1 MTEFKRNTQAFFF
14 LVFSILTSI
23 THQWI
28 YRVYIHFS
36 FLFFFFLPWISH
48 EGDLWISKYSL
59 SLASILVISA
69 SDHII
74 LLSYYRFPMMID
86 PSEISGR
93 FLQYRECTFINGLDH
108 EFINSPDRIRI
119 ATLAALRS
127 VKPLGTIHN
136 IYIFQCL
143 CLW

>member
-1 MTEFKRNTQAFFF
+1 M
-14 LVFSILTSI
+14 
-23 THQWI
+23 
-28 YRVYIHFS
+28 FS

-127 VKPLGTIHN
+127 VKPLGTIKK
-136 IYIFQCL
+136 
-143 CLW
+143 

>member
-1 MTEFKRNTQAFFF
+1 MTEFKRNTQALFFSRVLNF
-14 LVFSILTSI
+14 NKHHPPMNILG
-23 THQWI
+23 I
-28 YRVYIHFS
+28 YTC
-36 FLFFFFLPWISH
+36 FLFSFFFLPWISH

-127 VKPLGTIHN
+127 VKPLGTIKK
-136 IYIFQCL
+136 
-143 CLW
+143 